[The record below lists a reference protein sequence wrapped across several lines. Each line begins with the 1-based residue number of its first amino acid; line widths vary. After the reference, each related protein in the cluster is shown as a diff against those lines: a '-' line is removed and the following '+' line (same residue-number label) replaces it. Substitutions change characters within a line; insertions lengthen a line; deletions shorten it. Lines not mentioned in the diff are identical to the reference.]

1 MLRKRMK
8 VDRYRRLWTFG
19 AAVLVWR
26 LAPHRGP
33 GSQNRSKI
41 SRTPWGRVPPHPW
54 ARRLRGRTGEGLAGR
69 SARGLPIVWE
79 SPGAEE
85 LRGSLWATSPGGVGG
100 AVGQR
105 KRKRSGLAD
114 EGLAKRGVREL
125 ERAEAG
131 RSARLRSGL
140 TYDLYI
146 HTQRLRVFVLLVRI
160 RVGAL
165 PRTSPVACGVAMAE
179 RALIHVHVHTCIV
192 YTVRD
197 GNEMACGSCWSAPS
211 YMYGIYHKL
220 YMYM

>member
-1 MLRKRMK
+1 MGVAGGGGRS
-8 VDRYRRLWTFG
+8 YG
-19 AAVLVWR
+19 AAF
-26 LAPHRGP
+26 G
-33 GSQNRSKI
+33 
-41 SRTPWGRVPPHPW
+41 
-54 ARRLRGRTGEGLAGR
+54 
-69 SARGLPIVWE
+69 
-79 SPGAEE
+79 
-85 LRGSLWATSPGGVGG
+85 WATSPGGVGG

-211 YMYGIYHKL
+211 YMYGTISSTCTCRIPGITRRPDVPS
-220 YMYM
+220 